1 MAGDRGHTPA
11 SPSVARLT
19 SSSIAPPERRRR
31 RRSQAKPPA
40 LAETRYDALTLPVF
54 RAYQA
59 ARILTVFALQIQGV
73 AVGWQVYSLTGN
85 AMDLGWV
92 GLAQFLP
99 TLVFWPLIG
108 MAVDR
113 FDRRDL
119 LVACWIAIGFA
130 TLGLAA
136 FDYSGSH
143 AMPAL
148 LACNFAIG
156 LARAFSSPASQSILP
171 ELVPGEYY
179 PNALTW
185 SSTVF
190 QLGAI
195 GGPALGGAI
204 FAVLGAAWKVHL
216 VASVCAVAGA
226 IAILRVPRPG
236 PATTAGNRGNVFD
249 GLKFVV
255 SRPEMLAALSIDLV
269 AVLFGGVVALLPIYA
284 HDRLGGGPDTLGWL
298 RAAPAAGAAV
308 CAVWMSRFPV
318 TRRAGAKMLSAVVLF
333 GVATIAFAVSTSL
346 GLSLVA
352 LFVAGAADE
361 VSVVIRQCIVQMQ
374 TPNEMRGRVS
384 TVNWLFVSVSNEL
397 GQFESGLA
405 AAWLGLVPA
414 AIAGG
419 VVAVITAGI
428 AAAAV
433 PKLRNFDRLS

>member
-1 MAGDRGHTPA
+1 MAPA
-11 SPSVARLT
+11 
-19 SSSIAPPERRRR
+19 
-31 RRSQAKPPA
+31 
-40 LAETRYDALTLPVF
+40 RYDALTLPVF
-54 RAYQA
+54 RSYQA
-59 ARILTVFALQIQGV
+59 ARIFTVFALQIQGV
-73 AVGWQVYSLTGN
+73 AVGWQVYVLTGK
-85 AMDLGWV
+85 ALDLGWV

-99 TLVFWPLIG
+99 TLVFWPIIG

-119 LVACWIAIGFA
+119 LVACWLAVAVA
-130 TLGLAA
+130 TGGLAW
-136 FDYSGSH
+136 FDHSGSH
-143 AMPAL
+143 AMGVL

-171 ELVPGEYY
+171 ELVPPEYY

-204 FAVLGAAWKVHL
+204 FAALGAAWKVHL
-216 VASVCAVAGA
+216 VATACAVAGA
-226 IAILRVPRPG
+226 VAILRVPRPG
-236 PATTAGNRGNVFD
+236 PATNAANRGSVFA
-249 GLKFVV
+249 GLRFVV

-284 HDRLGGGPDTLGWL
+284 HDKLGGGPDVLGWL
-298 RAAPAAGAAV
+298 RAAPALGAAV
-308 CAVWMSRFPV
+308 CAIGMSRFPV
-318 TRRAGAKMLSAVVLF
+318 TRRAGAKMLTAVVIF
-333 GVATIAFAVSTSL
+333 GLATIAFAVSTNL
-346 GLSLVA
+346 AFSLVA

-397 GQFESGLA
+397 GQFESGVA
-405 AAWLGLVPA
+405 AAALGLVPA
-414 AIAGG
+414 AVAGG
-419 VVAVITAGI
+419 VVAVVTAAI
-428 AAAAV
+428 AAIAV
-433 PKLRNFDRLS
+433 PKLRDFDRLG